1 MLQILRQK
9 LQVNILN
16 KILLITQLILQNSQ
30 YVNKLWTF
38 KLPFSLLHYSILHYL
53 FSSCGKMGRLN
64 DTTQVTKE

>member
-38 KLPFSLLHYSILHYL
+38 KLPFSLLITSLLIFILWQN
-53 FSSCGKMGRLN
+53 GKA
-64 DTTQVTKE
+64 K